1 MEKLINVVTNTK
13 NAEEMIAH
21 YQHFGY
27 VLRETRQSNGD
38 KVVLYFEKMYSQNR
52 KKLDQLKSLYD
63 KMNRKVPISAIIW
76 MIIGCGFIAG
86 YITLLMLPETKDYA
100 GFAIPFFIICFAI
113 AIFLLILFIVIVTN
127 QKEIKARIIL
137 EADRLEGAIKE
148 VPYTEYIAPATEQ
161 TGLISRNIDS
171 IINSNVR

>member
-1 MEKLINVVTNTK
+1 
-13 NAEEMIAH
+13 
-21 YQHFGY
+21 
-27 VLRETRQSNGD
+27 
-38 KVVLYFEKMYSQNR
+38 MYSQNR

-148 VPYTEYIAPATEQ
+148 VPYTEYIAPATVQ